1 MHHKFSDFST
11 TISYNNNNN
20 NNNNNKLS
28 IGKGGLR

>member
-20 NNNNNKLS
+20 NNNKLS